1 MARKLGLR
9 EFHQQVLKRL
19 ESAVGAEAT
28 RASRLGFEIA
38 GENWLVDLASISEV
52 IPVPEHVPVPLTH
65 AWFRGV
71 ANVRGNLY
79 GLVDFSAFLGKG
91 PTAAGLEVRA
101 LLIHPKFGVNAGLL
115 VRRVH
120 GLRNPEQ
127 FQPAQPAEPGPWV
140 LAHWAD
146 AEGGQWKELDVE
158 SLARHPDFLNISLYR
173 RVDVVAS
180 TAAHPL

>member
-1 MARKLGLR
+1 MARRLGLR

-19 ESAVGAEAT
+19 ERAVGAEAS
-28 RASRLGFEIA
+28 RASRLGFEAA

-65 AWFRGV
+65 AWFLGV

-91 PTAAGLEVRA
+91 PTAPGLEVRA

-120 GLRNPEQ
+120 GLRSPEQ
-127 FQPAQPAEPGPWV
+127 FQPAPGAPGPWV
-140 LAHWAD
+140 LARWAD
-146 AEGGQWKELDVE
+146 AEGGPWQELDME
-158 SLARHPDFLNISLYR
+158 SLAKHPDFLNVGLYR
-173 RVDVVAS
+173 RMDVVAS
-180 TAAHPL
+180 AAQPL